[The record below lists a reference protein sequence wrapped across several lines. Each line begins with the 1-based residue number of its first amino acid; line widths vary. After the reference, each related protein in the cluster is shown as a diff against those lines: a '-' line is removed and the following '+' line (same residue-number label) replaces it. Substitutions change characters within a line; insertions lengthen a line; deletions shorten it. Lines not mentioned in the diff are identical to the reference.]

1 MTVTNLKDGG
11 VNGPFSVNV
20 HLKDAE
26 AAGAA
31 NYEVVFI
38 ADRAYDLIEAYEVHR
53 VLGTDAGAV
62 TLDVEK
68 LTGVQALDAG
78 VSMIA
83 STWNLKAIINT
94 VVTKAKTATAANAK
108 LAKGDRVALKDTGVL
123 TAVAGVVVVLKLDAI
138 D

>member
-1 MTVTNLKDGG
+1 MTVRFLKDGG
-11 VNGPFSVNV
+11 VNGPFFIREV
-20 HLKDAE
+20 LKDTE

-31 NYEVVFI
+31 NYEVIFI
-38 ADRAYDLIEAYEVHR
+38 ADRPYELIEAYEVHR
-53 VLGTDAGAV
+53 VLGTDVSAV
-62 TLDVEK
+62 SLDIEK
-68 LTGVQALDAG
+68 LTGTQALGAG
-78 VSMIA
+78 VSMIVSA
-83 STWNLKAIINT
+83 WDLKAVINT